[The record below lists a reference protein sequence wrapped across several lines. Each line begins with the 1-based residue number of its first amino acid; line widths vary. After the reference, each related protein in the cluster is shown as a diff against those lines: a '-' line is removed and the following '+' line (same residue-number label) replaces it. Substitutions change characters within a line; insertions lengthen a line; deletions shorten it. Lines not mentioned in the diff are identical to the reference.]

1 VSIDLARYAK
11 DFPSLQ
17 FNGAEAGILELVI
30 ANQGRLNAAT
40 EDMHRDLAQVWRSV
54 DIDEA
59 VRVVVVR
66 GEGANF
72 SSGGD
77 FAMIERMIDDEATLI
92 RVWKEASDLVYNL
105 VNCSK
110 PVVSAIRGNAVGAG
124 LAIALLADVSVAA
137 ENARILDGHTKLGVA
152 AGDHAVI
159 IWPLLCGLAKARYHL
174 LTNKPLSG
182 AEAER
187 IGLIAVAVPDAK
199 VIETAFDIARTLSA
213 GSATAMRWTKHA
225 LNNWLRLAGP
235 SFDTSLA
242 LEFLGFRLKDVRE
255 GLSAARDKRRADF
268 DAPKAPQQP

>member
-1 VSIDLARYAK
+1 VNSAIDIARYARE
-11 DFPSLQ
+11 FPSLQ
-17 FNGAEAGILELVI
+17 FLAPEAGILELVI
-30 ANQGRLNAAT
+30 SNKGRLNAAT
-40 EDMHRDLAQVWRSV
+40 EAMHRDLALVWRSV
-54 DIDEA
+54 DSDAA

-66 GEGANF
+66 GEGSNF

-77 FAMIERMIDDEATLI
+77 FDMIGRMIDDEATLI

-105 VNCSK
+105 INCSK

-124 LAIALLADVSVAA
+124 LAIALLADVSIAA
-137 ENARILDGHTKLGVA
+137 DNARILDGHTRLGVA

-187 IGLIAVAVPDAK
+187 IGLIAMSVPDAE
-199 VIETAFDIARTLSA
+199 VQGSAYEVARTLAASS
-213 GSATAMRWTKHA
+213 GTAIRWTKHA

-242 LEFLGFRLKDVRE
+242 LEFLGFKLSDVRE
-255 GLSAARDKRRADF
+255 GLAAARAKRRPSF
-268 DAPKAPQQP
+268 DRDKSE

>member
-1 VSIDLARYAK
+1 VSPAIDVARYSR

-17 FNGAEAGILELVI
+17 FHAPEPGMLELVI
-30 ANQGRLNAAT
+30 ANEGRLNAAT
-40 EDMHRDLAQVWRSV
+40 EAMHRDLAQVWRGV
-54 DIDEA
+54 DADDA
-59 VRVVVVR
+59 VRVVLVR
-66 GEGANF
+66 GEGAHF

-77 FAMIERMIDDEATLI
+77 FNMIERMIDDEATLI
-92 RVWKEASDLVYNL
+92 RVWKEAGDLVYNL
-105 VNCSK
+105 INCGK

-137 ENARILDGHTKLGVA
+137 YNARILDGHTRLGVA

-187 IGLIAVAVPDAK
+187 IGLVAMAVPDAE
-199 VIETAFDIARTLSA
+199 VLDAAFGVARTLAA
-213 GSATAMRWTKHA
+213 GSATAIRFTKHA

-242 LEFLGFRLKDVRE
+242 LEFLGFKLGDARE
-255 GLSAARDKRRADF
+255 GLAAAREKRRPDF
-268 DAPKAPQQP
+268 GRGE

>member
-1 VSIDLARYAK
+1 MNSAIDIARYARE
-11 DFPSLQ
+11 FPSLQ
-17 FNGAEAGILELVI
+17 FLAPEAGILELVI
-30 ANQGRLNAAT
+30 SNKGRLNAAT
-40 EDMHRDLAQVWRSV
+40 EAMHRDLALVWRSV
-54 DIDEA
+54 DSDAA

-66 GEGANF
+66 GDGPNF

-77 FAMIERMIDDEATLI
+77 FDMIGRMIDDEATLI

-105 VNCSK
+105 INCSK

-124 LAIALLADVSVAA
+124 LAIALLADVSIAA
-137 ENARILDGHTKLGVA
+137 DNARILDGHTRLGVA

-187 IGLIAVAVPDAK
+187 IGLIAMSVPDAE
-199 VIETAFDIARTLSA
+199 VQGSAYEVARTLAASS
-213 GSATAMRWTKHA
+213 GTAIRWTKHA

-235 SFDTSLA
+235 SFDASLA
-242 LEFLGFRLKDVRE
+242 LEFLGFKLSDVRE
-255 GLSAARDKRRADF
+255 GLAAAREKRRPSF
-268 DAPKAPQQP
+268 DRDKAE

>member
-1 VSIDLARYAK
+1 VDAPDAARYAR

-17 FNGAEAGILELVI
+17 FLAPEPGILELVM
-30 ANQGRLNAAT
+30 ANPGRLNAAT
-40 EDMHRDLAQVWRSV
+40 EAMHRDLAQVWRSV
-54 DIDEA
+54 DTDDA

-77 FAMIERMIDDEATLI
+77 FAMIERMIEDEATLI

-105 VNCSK
+105 INCSK
-110 PVVSAIRGNAVGAG
+110 PVVSAIRGSAVGAG
-124 LAIALLADVSVAA
+124 LAIALLADVSIAA
-137 ENARILDGHTKLGVA
+137 DNARILDGHTRLGVA

-182 AEAER
+182 TEAER
-187 IGLIAVAVPDAK
+187 IGLVALAVPDAK
-199 VIETAFDIARTLSA
+199 VLDTAFDTARTLAA
-213 GSATAMRWTKHA
+213 GSATAIRWTKHA

-242 LEFLGFRLKDVRE
+242 LEFLGFRLADVRE
-255 GLSAARDKRRADF
+255 GLAAAREKRRPSF
-268 DAPKAPQQP
+268 DGGKSK

>member
-1 VSIDLARYAK
+1 MPIDAARYTK

-17 FNGAEAGILELVI
+17 FLTPEAGILELI
-30 ANQGRLNAAT
+30 ISNKGRLNSAT
-40 EDMHRDLAQVWRSV
+40 EAMHRDLAQVWRSV
-54 DIDEA
+54 DIDDA

-72 SSGGD
+72 TSGGD
-77 FAMIERMIDDEATLI
+77 FDMIDRMIEDEATLI
-92 RVWKEASDLVYNL
+92 RVWKEAGDLVYNL
-105 VNCSK
+105 INCSK
-110 PVVSAIRGNAVGAG
+110 PVVSAIRGSAVGAG

-137 ENARILDGHTKLGVA
+137 ENAKILDGHTKLGVA

-182 AEAER
+182 TEAER
-187 IGLIAVAVPDAK
+187 IGLVAVAVPDAQ
-199 VIETAFDIARTLSA
+199 VIDTAFEIARTLSA
-213 GSATAMRWTKHA
+213 GSATAMRFTKHA

-242 LEFLGFRLKDVRE
+242 LEFLGFRLADVRE
-255 GLSAARDKRRADF
+255 GLAAAREKRLAVF
-268 DAPKAPQQP
+268 KPAAQE

>member
-1 VSIDLARYAK
+1 VNPAVDIDRYARE
-11 DFPSLQ
+11 FPSLQ
-17 FNGAEAGILELVI
+17 FLTPEAGILELVI
-30 ANQGRLNAAT
+30 SNKGRLNAAT
-40 EDMHRDLAQVWRSV
+40 EAMHRDLALVWRSV
-54 DIDEA
+54 DADDA

-66 GEGANF
+66 GEGPNF

-77 FAMIERMIDDEATLI
+77 FDMIGRMIDDEATLI

-105 VNCSK
+105 INCSK

-124 LAIALLADVSVAA
+124 LAIALLADVSIAA
-137 ENARILDGHTKLGVA
+137 EDARILDGHTRLGVA

-187 IGLIAVAVPDAK
+187 IGLIAMAVPDAK
-199 VIETAFDIARTLSA
+199 VLDSAYEVARTLAA
-213 GSATAMRWTKHA
+213 GSGTAIRWTEHA

-235 SFDTSLA
+235 SFDASLA
-242 LEFLGFRLKDVRE
+242 LEFLGFKLADARE
-255 GLSAARDKRRADF
+255 GLAAAREKRRPSF
-268 DAPKAPQQP
+268 DRDRSE

>member
-1 VSIDLARYAK
+1 MTAPIDAARYAQ

-17 FNGAEAGILELVI
+17 FLAPEAGILELVMS
-30 ANQGRLNAAT
+30 NKGRLNAAT
-40 EDMHRDLAQVWRSV
+40 EAMHRDLALVWRA
-54 DIDEA
+54 IDDDDS
-59 VRVVVVR
+59 VRVVIVR
-66 GEGANF
+66 GEGSNF

-77 FAMIERMIDDEATLI
+77 FDMIARMIDDEATLI

-105 VNCSK
+105 INCSK
-110 PVVSAIRGNAVGAG
+110 PVVSAIRGSAVGAG
-124 LAIALLADVSVAA
+124 LAIALLADVSIAA
-137 ENARILDGHTKLGVA
+137 DNARILDGHTRLGVA

-187 IGLIAVAVPDAK
+187 IGLIAMAVPDAE
-199 VIETAFDIARTLSA
+199 VLSSAFEVARALAA
-213 GSATAMRWTKHA
+213 GSQTAIRWTKHA

-242 LEFLGFRLKDVRE
+242 LEFLGFKLADVRE
-255 GLSAARDKRRADF
+255 GLAGAREKRRPHF
-268 DAPKAPQQP
+268 DRGQS

>member
-1 VSIDLARYAK
+1 MPVDAARYAR

-17 FNGAEAGILELVI
+17 FLAPEAGILELI
-30 ANQGRLNAAT
+30 MANKGRLNAAT
-40 EDMHRDLAQVWRSV
+40 EAMHRDLALVWRT
-54 DIDEA
+54 IDGDDA

-77 FAMIERMIDDEATLI
+77 FDMIDRMIEDEATLI

-105 VNCSK
+105 INCSK

-124 LAIALLADVSVAA
+124 LAIALLADVSIAA
-137 ENARILDGHTKLGVA
+137 DNARILDGHTRLGVA

-187 IGLIAVAVPDAK
+187 IGLVAMAVPDAE
-199 VIETAFDIARTLSA
+199 VLASAFDVARTLAA
-213 GSATAMRWTKHA
+213 GSSTAMRWTKHA

-242 LEFLGFRLKDVRE
+242 LEFLGFKLADVRE
-255 GLSAARDKRRADF
+255 GLAAARDKRRPAF
-268 DAPKAPQQP
+268 DGGKPE